1 MAKIGNAQKTIKP
14 PLFFISSGAY
24 LGACSKSTLLNFIV
38 YHAVVKN
45 SLIPDAYPKR
55 KKHEHNGG
63 MVIIPVDKP
72 QY

>member
-55 KKHEHNGG
+55 KKHKSKDDWI
-63 MVIIPVDKP
+63 VVDKNTP
-72 QY
+72 VY